1 MSIMMSKT
9 LLGAKEH
16 GIVNWVI
23 EDGKF
28 GLLGPIG
35 EVKKSP
41 KYHILGFMNNY
52 KMQREKYLRT
62 RPKIPL

>member
-1 MSIMMSKT
+1 
-9 LLGAKEH
+9 
-16 GIVNWVI
+16 VI